1 MRAYVL
7 PGYGG
12 MSVPAWRLKS
22 ERFADESFYAFD
34 TEDGG
39 LRAYLEKVTPRE
51 FAWRGL
57 HLGPNMRQRAR
68 RRRRC
73 CPHMGQRAR
82 RAKAVFANTIVEAI
96 RVTWT
101 ANADAKIAGVLPAIS
116 KAQWCG

>member
-1 MRAYVL
+1 MKGKSFSDVVRGRCACTTS

-22 ERFADESFYAFD
+22 ECFADESFYAFD

-73 CPHMGQRAR
+73 CQHDCRGNPRDVDCER
-82 RAKAVFANTIVEAI
+82 
-96 RVTWT
+96 
-101 ANADAKIAGVLPAIS
+101 
-116 KAQWCG
+116 